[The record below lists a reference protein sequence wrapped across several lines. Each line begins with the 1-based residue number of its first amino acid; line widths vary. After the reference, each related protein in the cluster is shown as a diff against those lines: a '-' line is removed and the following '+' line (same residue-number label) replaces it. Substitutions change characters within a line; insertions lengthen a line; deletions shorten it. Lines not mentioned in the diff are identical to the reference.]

1 MITSI
6 VTFAAVLLFV
16 GTISIGFRKG
26 DSTFKEIVPTAIAA
40 GSLVILGYI
49 VLSFRSLGE
58 IPDKIIMNWQ
68 LPSAKFI
75 AGIDPLT
82 GFFMI
87 PLMILSATCALY
99 GKKYFVGHPAGRMH
113 WFNYSLLVAGMVMV
127 LVSRN
132 AIMFILSW
140 EIMAVS
146 SFFLV
151 ITDTA
156 NPVTLRSGWIY
167 FITAHIGTAFLF
179 ALFFLFSSTT
189 GSTDFSVWKD
199 AGFVG
204 MSADLIFIFALIAFG
219 LKAGF
224 IPFHVWLPLAH
235 PAAPSHIS
243 ALMSG
248 IMIKMGIYGILR
260 ILSFITPYHAWWG
273 ILLIGI
279 GAVSGLLGVLFAIG
293 QHDIKQLLAYH
304 SVENIGIILLGIGV
318 GIIGVVYNSPMV
330 ALFGFAG
337 GLLHIVNHSLF
348 KGLLFLGAGAVI
360 RQTGTGKIDCLG
372 GLIKTM
378 PRTAF
383 LFLIGA
389 TAICG
394 LPFFNGFISEL
405 MIYTGSIEGAVDASK
420 PVFSLLCLIVVLS
433 LALIGGLAA
442 ACFTKIFGIVFLGE
456 PRSHSACVKDDVP
469 VLMIVSM
476 GFLALLCLVTGMCS
490 PLIIP
495 FLVEP
500 VSVFFAIPSIAD
512 TTAVLHIF
520 TLKISIILG
529 VCVIVAVIVAIIRA
543 RVGRKDTAETGTWD
557 CGYSL
562 PDPSMQYTAS
572 SFAAPVVNYFK
583 RPLAANNETSVST
596 DYLPESNWHFHSS
609 VNDWFMTK
617 LFAPVF
623 QWSNKMFGSLR
634 WFQNG
639 KSGQYVLY
647 IFCTV
652 LGLII
657 WKFFL

>member
-6 VTFAAVLLFV
+6 VTFAAALLFV
-16 GTISIGFRKG
+16 GTVSTGFRKG

-99 GKKYFVGHPAGRMH
+99 GKKYFVGYPAGRMH

-199 AGFVG
+199 AGIVG
-204 MSADLIFIFALIAFG
+204 MRADFIFIFALIAFG

-235 PAAPSHIS
+235 PAAPSHVS

-293 QHDIKQLLAYH
+293 QHDIKRLLAYC

-318 GIIGVVYNSPMV
+318 GVIGVVYDSPMV

-348 KGLLFLGAGAVI
+348 KALLFLGAGAVI
-360 RQTGTGKIDCLG
+360 RQTGTGRIDCLG
-372 GLIKTM
+372 GLVKTM
-378 PRTAF
+378 PRTAS

-394 LPFFNGFISEL
+394 LPFFNG
-405 MIYTGSIEGAVDASK
+405 
-420 PVFSLLCLIVVLS
+420 
-433 LALIGGLAA
+433 
-442 ACFTKIFGIVFLGE
+442 
-456 PRSHSACVKDDVP
+456 
-469 VLMIVSM
+469 
-476 GFLALLCLVTGMCS
+476 
-490 PLIIP
+490 
-495 FLVEP
+495 
-500 VSVFFAIPSIAD
+500 
-512 TTAVLHIF
+512 
-520 TLKISIILG
+520 
-529 VCVIVAVIVAIIRA
+529 
-543 RVGRKDTAETGTWD
+543 
-557 CGYSL
+557 
-562 PDPSMQYTAS
+562 
-572 SFAAPVVNYFK
+572 
-583 RPLAANNETSVST
+583 
-596 DYLPESNWHFHSS
+596 
-609 VNDWFMTK
+609 
-617 LFAPVF
+617 
-623 QWSNKMFGSLR
+623 
-634 WFQNG
+634 
-639 KSGQYVLY
+639 
-647 IFCTV
+647 
-652 LGLII
+652 
-657 WKFFL
+657 